1 MRNSGK
7 GGGRIR
13 FEYVITNV
21 VYRRFSR
28 PIARFLMKFDVHPNT
43 ITYFAFAL
51 GLFSAYVI
59 ASGRVYEGVALLFI
73 SQIFDCVDGDLA
85 RLANKTSRYGAFI
98 DRVFDRFVD
107 AAIII
112 AIVALNPAE
121 YWLAGFL
128 ALTFSFGV
136 SIARA
141 MAEAEGAECK
151 VGIAGRDTRIA
162 LIMIGLL
169 LGYYV
174 ETLWIVAILSF
185 ITTVHRIAHTVRQF

>member
-1 MRNSGK
+1 M
-7 GGGRIR
+7 
-13 FEYVITNV
+13 

-28 PIARFLMKFDVHPNT
+28 PIARFLMRFDVHPNT

-51 GLFSAYVI
+51 GLISAYIVAI
-59 ASGRVYEGVALLFI
+59 GRIYEGVLLLFI

-85 RLANKTSRYGAFI
+85 RMAGKTSRYGAFI

-112 AIVALNPAE
+112 AIVALNPAG

-174 ETLWIVAILSF
+174 ETLWIIAVLSF
-185 ITTVHRIAHTVRQF
+185 ITTVHRIVHTVRQF

>member
-1 MRNSGK
+1 MRFN
-7 GGGRIR
+7 
-13 FEYVITNV
+13 
-21 VYRRFSR
+21 
-28 PIARFLMKFDVHPNT
+28 VHPNT
-43 ITYFAFAL
+43 VTYFAFAL
-51 GLFSAYVI
+51 GLVSAYII
-59 ASGRVYEGVALLFI
+59 ATGRVYLGVFLLFV

-85 RLANKTSRYGAFI
+85 RMAGKTSRYGAFI

-112 AIVALNPAE
+112 AIVALNPSD

-162 LIMIGLL
+162 LIMVGLL
-169 LGYYV
+169 LGYYL
-174 ETLWIVAILSF
+174 ETLWIVAALSF
-185 ITTVHRIAHTVRQF
+185 ITTVHRIVHTVRQF

>member
-1 MRNSGK
+1 MGNSEQ

-28 PIARFLMKFDVHPNT
+28 PIARFLMRFDVHPNT

-51 GLFSAYVI
+51 GLFSAYII
-59 ASGRVYEGVALLFI
+59 AAGRIYEGVALLFV

-85 RLANKTSRYGAFI
+85 RMASKTSRYGAFI

-112 AIVALNPAE
+112 AVVALNPAD
-121 YWLAGFL
+121 YWFAGFM

-169 LGYYV
+169 LGYYA
-174 ETLWIVAILSF
+174 ETLWIIAVLSF
-185 ITTVHRIAHTVRQF
+185 VTTVHRIVHTVRQF